1 MTTSPPSEPKVG
13 PKGKGQRQGL
23 PQGIWEYVV
32 SIAGHSGDNPTAE
45 DIQDYLQELEEW
57 YTSEQQADP

>member
-1 MTTSPPSEPKVG
+1 MTTSPPSMPKARPAAV
-13 PKGKGQRQGL
+13 

-45 DIQDYLQELEEW
+45 DIQDYLQGLEEW
-57 YTSEQQADP
+57 YTAEQQADL

>member
-13 PKGKGQRQGL
+13 PKARPAAV

-45 DIQDYLQELEEW
+45 DIQEYLQELEEW

>member
-1 MTTSPPSEPKVG
+1 MTTSPPSMPKVG
-13 PKGKGQRQGL
+13 PKAGPAAV

-45 DIQDYLQELEEW
+45 DIQDYLQGLEEW
-57 YTSEQQADP
+57 YTSEQQADL

>member
-1 MTTSPPSEPKVG
+1 MPKVG
-13 PKGKGQRQGL
+13 PKAGPAAV

-45 DIQDYLQELEEW
+45 DIQDYLQGLEEW
-57 YTSEQQADP
+57 YTSEKQADL

>member
-1 MTTSPPSEPKVG
+1 MPKAV
-13 PKGKGQRQGL
+13 

-57 YTSEQQADP
+57 YASEQQADL